1 MQILPDALGDLEE
14 SLHFRAARQG
24 VLAGNLA
31 NVDTPHYR
39 SRDIEFDNVLGHE
52 QLRLSRTSRQH
63 LADEVLGRAFHVKL
77 GPKGEGPDGN
87 GVALDDELVRMSRN
101 AGAYQDEADILSR
114 LMGLVRSAI
123 SGEG

>member
-1 MQILPDALGDLEE
+1 MKIIPDALSDLES
-14 SLHFRAARQG
+14 SLRFRIARQG

-31 NVDTPHYR
+31 NVDTPRYR
-39 SRDIEFDNVLGHE
+39 ARDLEFDAVLGHE
-52 QLRLSRTSRQH
+52 QLRMEGTHPLHVSDAIH
-63 LADEVLGRAFHVKL
+63 GRAYHVKL
-77 GPKGEGPDGN
+77 GPKGDGPDGN